1 MQMFQGTLFLL
12 EAPCRQGARSAL
24 EHLDGFSGLSQEN
37 HAGFL
42 GEVLCLARADWPL
55 AHGCTG
61 PLLQEEEDL
70 AAGVG
75 RSRVPVRPP
84 QQYSDDEDDYED
96 EEEDD
101 AQSTS
106 SAIRSA
112 PAL

>member
-1 MQMFQGTLFLL
+1 M
-12 EAPCRQGARSAL
+12 
-24 EHLDGFSGLSQEN
+24 
-37 HAGFL
+37 
-42 GEVLCLARADWPL
+42 LCLARADWLL
-55 AHGCTG
+55 AHGHTG

-112 PAL
+112 PPLLRLEVGGCSAYLDASSTENALQQMLLDAC